1 MAVKAPAK
9 PRTKTPR
16 ADAGA
21 AAKAAGKKAAPTRNG
36 KAVKS
41 PAKPAEVPAA
51 GSPLQVPAAD
61 LSVPP
66 DSIGGYLIRRLRE
79 YGVRDVFGIPG
90 DFVLQF
96 YGMLEGSDLRVIGTT
111 REDNAGYAADAYA
124 RVHGMGALCVTY
136 CVGGL
141 STCNSVAGAFAEK
154 SPVVVITGAPG
165 VKERESDPLLHH
177 RVRDFDTQRA
187 VFEKITVANAV
198 LDDPLTAFREIDRCL
213 AAAHRYKR
221 PVYLELPRDCVRLE
235 NPYPHEPKAIEEKG
249 DPQAL
254 AGALAEAKAMIDA
267 AERPVILAGVEMHR
281 FGLREQVLKLAEAH
295 DIAICSTLLGKSIV
309 SEKHPLYVGVY
320 EGAMG
325 RPSVTEFVED
335 SDCVILLGTYMS
347 DINLGIFTAR
357 LDPGRCIYATSE
369 KLRVRHSHFHD
380 VLLTDFVTELAAAD
394 LAPHRRPL
402 PEERGSVLKDFQLK
416 PEAKLTTRQLFGRV
430 NQLLQEEPLV
440 VVADVGDCL
449 FGASDLTIHKHT
461 EFLSPAYYTSMGFAI
476 PASVGVQAAGKE
488 NRPLVLVGDGAFQM
502 TCLEL
507 STGLKHGFNP
517 IVVVL
522 NNHGYTTERF
532 LAEGPF
538 NDIPNWNYH
547 QMPSLLGGGWGFEV
561 KTEGDLD
568 KALRAAMANRDS
580 FTLINCHLDKLDT
593 SPALLRLG
601 EKMSKQI

>member
-9 PRTKTPR
+9 PARKTP
-16 ADAGA
+16 
-21 AAKAAGKKAAPTRNG
+21 AKAPAKRGGKSGTNG
-36 KAVKS
+36 RAVKQK
-41 PAKPAEVPAA
+41 AKPAAVPAA
-51 GSPLQVPAAD
+51 GKDAAAADSPVPMAD

-66 DSIGGYLIRRLRE
+66 NSIGGYLIRRLQE
-79 YGVRDVFGIPG
+79 YGVADVFGIPG

-187 VFEKITVANAV
+187 VFEKITVANCV

-213 AAAHRYKR
+213 AAAHKFKR
-221 PVYLELPRDCVRLE
+221 PVYIELPRDCVRLE
-235 NPYPHEPKAIEEKG
+235 SPYPHEPKAIEEQG
-249 DPQAL
+249 DARAL
-254 AGALAEAKAMIDA
+254 AGALAEATAMIEA

-281 FGLREQVLKLAEAH
+281 FGLREEVVKLAETH
-295 DIAICSTLLGKSIV
+295 EIPICSTLLGKSIV
-309 SEKHPLYVGVY
+309 SENHPLFVGVY

-325 RPSVTEFVED
+325 RPSVTEYVED

-380 VLLTDFVTELAAAD
+380 VLLTDFVTGLAAAD
-394 LAPHRRPL
+394 FRAAKRPL
-402 PEERGSVLKDFQLK
+402 PEERGSALDDFE
-416 PEAKLTTRQLFGRV
+416 PDPGATLTTRALFGRV
-430 NQLLQEEPLV
+430 NRMLDEQDLV

-449 FGASDLTIHKHT
+449 FGASDLTIKKHT

-476 PASVGVQAAGKE
+476 PASVGVQAADRSK
-488 NRPLVLVGDGAFQM
+488 RPVVLVGDGAFQM

-522 NNHGYTTERF
+522 NNRGYTTERF

-547 QMPSLLGGGWGFEV
+547 RMPDLLGGGWGFECR
-561 KTEGDLD
+561 TEAELD
-568 KALRAAMANRDS
+568 KALKAGLANTDS
-580 FTLINCHLDKLDT
+580 FTLINCHLGKFDT
-593 SPALLRLG
+593 SPALVRLG
-601 EKMSKQI
+601 ERMSKSI